1 MTAVYRK
8 NAGIVVFNKDKKVLL
23 CQRVDLKGQWQFPQG
38 GINDGEDLGEAA
50 KRELFEETGINSVNL
65 VMTLEKPIRY
75 DYPPDIKKRV
85 QKRGYNN
92 LGQEQFWSLFYFF
105 GTEEE
110 IVLDGYEEEIEF
122 KDFEWVD
129 LEEAVRRV
137 VDWKREAYGKMAA
150 LFGPAIDAF

>member
-1 MTAVYRK
+1 MTADYRK

-38 GINDGEDLGEAA
+38 GINDGEDLGKAA
-50 KRELFEETGINSVNL
+50 KRELFEETGLTSVTL
-65 VMTLEKPIRY
+65 VMTLKEPIRY
-75 DYPPDIKKRV
+75 DYPLQIREKL
-85 QKRGYNN
+85 QKRGYND

-110 IVLDGYEEEIEF
+110 IVFDGHKEEIEF
-122 KDFEWVD
+122 RSFEWVD

-137 VDWKREAYGKMAA
+137 VSWKQEAYKKMADI
-150 LFGPAIDAF
+150 FSPAIEAF